1 MIEDALQLLADM
13 RAEEKGRSKSRRDKK
28 SGNPHIAFRLD
39 RDLAEYVKAQ
49 PEGIRAYLTRLIKTD
64 KDNSGL

>member
-13 RAEEKGRSKSRRDKK
+13 RAEQEDRKK
-28 SGNPHIAFRLD
+28 PKRLKRTGNPHFAFRLD
-39 RDLAEYVKAQ
+39 RDLAEYLKAQ